1 MVAKYIIKKVMKS
14 SLKKKRANT
23 PTLESITK
31 QYNRMLER
39 NKSPA
44 IKFSNRSSHASGP
57 KLLRN
62 KQKSGIGAVDT
73 AGESYGFGG
82 RNFYVHDYASIPV
95 AKSAFNRGIS
105 ETSDFQS
112 SVKNLIGLD
121 KMTNLNKQRQLMAK
135 DKTKIT
141 KAPKKKMLGG
151 LLTAGAKEAAKR
163 YFKSGG
169 RKTTTIMKMFGG
181 ARSEAKTDVLSG
193 FKMNTSDQYTK
204 NLFDKSMQ
212 RIIDLGRKK

>member
-1 MVAKYIIKKVMKS
+1 MKS
-14 SLKKKRANT
+14 SLKKKRTNT

-31 QYNRMLER
+31 QYSRMLER

-44 IKFSNRSSHASGP
+44 INYSIRSSHAAGP

-62 KQKSGIGAVDT
+62 KQKSSIGAVDT
-73 AGESYGFGG
+73 AGESYGFAG
-82 RNFYVHDYASIPV
+82 RNFYVHDYANVPT

-135 DKTKIT
+135 DKIT

-181 ARSEAKTDVLSG
+181 TRSEAKTDVLSG
-193 FKMNTSDQYTK
+193 LKMNTSDQYTK
-204 NLFDKSMQ
+204 NLFNKSMQ
-212 RIIDLGRKK
+212 RIIDLRRKK